1 MEEGSRMSVPSQAQ
15 FAGASGEYYV
25 AAVLAYKRLHVGMVR
40 QGGQSVDLLVST
52 ADGSR
57 STTIQ
62 VKSRGRARK
71 KRKSDGVIIGY
82 DWFIGKKVFDQDPAL
97 LYVLVDL
104 KEWAECTPDV
114 FPMRAGELVEHFER
128 LMDARPH
135 KDWEN
140 DAYIFQPK
148 PEQIERYRNN
158 WSPLWD
164 DLGRPHDGSG

>member
-1 MEEGSRMSVPSQAQ
+1 MSVPGQAQ

-62 VKSRGRARK
+62 VKSMGKAHK
-71 KRKSDGVIIGY
+71 KRKRDGVITGY

-104 KEWAECTPDV
+104 KEWADCTPDV
-114 FPMRAGELVEHFER
+114 FPMRARQLVEHFER
-128 LMDARPH
+128 LMDARPD

-140 DAYIFQPK
+140 DAFIFQPK
-148 PEQIERYRNN
+148 PEQIEHYQNN

-164 DLGRPHDGSG
+164 DLGRPYDGSG

>member
-1 MEEGSRMSVPSQAQ
+1 MSEPSQAQ

-25 AAVLAYKRLHVGMVR
+25 AAVLAYERLHVGMVR
-40 QGGQSVDLLVST
+40 QGGQSIDLLVST

-62 VKSRGRARK
+62 VKSRGRAHK
-71 KRKSDGVIIGY
+71 KRKDGVIVGY

-114 FPMRAGELVEHFER
+114 FPMRAVHR
-128 LMDARPH
+128 SRPVSLS
-135 KDWEN
+135 KATTKSAPSRSSIVIALPSATTTSE
-140 DAYIFQPK
+140 
-148 PEQIERYRNN
+148 
-158 WSPLWD
+158 
-164 DLGRPHDGSG
+164 